1 MLSTLRDSIDRKLML
16 HEWHDNMVFGDLS
29 NLFRLNFSNFV
40 KSKVS
45 LKSAEEITKAK
56 ELMIQMD
63 RELFNGSL
71 TYYPKPK
78 IKIRFLSGF
87 EHEKDLFPVQL
98 SDIKYRYDPGKRSIK
113 DISRRL
119 NNENN

>member
-1 MLSTLRDSIDRKLML
+1 MIFTLRDCIDRKFVL
-16 HEWHDNMVFGDLS
+16 HEWYDMVFGDLS
-29 NLFRLNFSNFV
+29 SLFRSDFSDFA

-63 RELFNGSL
+63 RELLNGSL

-78 IKIRFLSGF
+78 IKIRFLSDF
-87 EHEKDLFPVQL
+87 KHEKDLFSVQL
-98 SDIKYRYDPGKRSIK
+98 SDNKHRYDPGKRSIK

-119 NNENN
+119 NK

>member
-1 MLSTLRDSIDRKLML
+1 MLSTLRNIIDRKLML
-16 HEWHDNMVFGDLS
+16 HEWHDMVFGDLS
-29 NLFRLNFSNFV
+29 SLFRSDFSDFV

-63 RELFNGSL
+63 RELLNGSL
-71 TYYPKPK
+71 TLTCYPKPK
-78 IKIRFLSGF
+78 IKIRFLSDF
-87 EHEKDLFPVQL
+87 EHEKDLFSVQL
-98 SDIKYRYDPGKRSIK
+98 SDSKHRYDPGKRSIK

-119 NNENN
+119 NE

>member
-1 MLSTLRDSIDRKLML
+1 MLSTLRDSIVRKLML
-16 HEWHDNMVFGDLS
+16 HEWSDIVFSDLS
-29 NLFRLNFSNFV
+29 SLFRSNFSDFV

-45 LKSAEEITKAK
+45 LKSTEKITKTK

-63 RELFNGSL
+63 RELLNGSL
-71 TYYPKPK
+71 TYYPKLN
-78 IKIRFLSGF
+78 IKIRFLSDF
-87 EHEKDLFPVQL
+87 KHEKDLFSVQL
-98 SDIKYRYDPGKRSIK
+98 SDSKHRYDPGKRSIK